1 MARYNVICNHVSK
14 SYFFSVAEHLFRVP
28 CKHCPATPRKGF
40 SVPSPLASVPQRP
53 LLPRGPVPH
62 TLTCH
67 SHSPNPFQQVLSV
80 CTACSSWKTKAQ
92 FSLQTKRH
100 GTHGSPCHP
109 FLHSSAVG
117 SIPYQEFRHSESQTS
132 HPTSSSPSSFL
143 HTVTT
148 HFAIIHVTQTS
159 HTCSLTLLRH

>member
-1 MARYNVICNHVSK
+1 MICNHSSK
-14 SYFFSVAEHLFRVP
+14 LFSVAEHLFRVP

-67 SHSPNPFQQVLSV
+67 SHSPIPSSRYFLSALHALPGKPKPSFLSKQNV
-80 CTACSSWKTKAQ
+80 MVPMV
-92 FSLQTKRH
+92 R
-100 GTHGSPCHP
+100 HP

-117 SIPYQEFRHSESQTS
+117 SIPYQEFRHSESQSS
-132 HPTSSSPSSFL
+132 HPTSSSPSSSL